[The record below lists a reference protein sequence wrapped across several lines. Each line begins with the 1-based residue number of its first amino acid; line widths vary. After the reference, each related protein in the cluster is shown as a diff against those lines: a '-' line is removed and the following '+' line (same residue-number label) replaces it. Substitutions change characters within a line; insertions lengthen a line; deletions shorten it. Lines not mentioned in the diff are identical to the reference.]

1 MAKSNVVTHKTL
13 LLNSVFFVSFF
24 SLNLTISPSNLFF
37 NISLFFKLYFVIFF
51 IFFLKSYIF
60 FFVRL
65 YISFMDLV
73 FFFRFQ
79 LLTLDLLN
87 IGFYNFFYLFSMNLF

>member
-60 FFVRL
+60 FFCTVI
-65 YISFMDLV
+65 YKFYGFS
-73 FFFRFQ
+73 FFFPISTFNVRSVEYRV
-79 LLTLDLLN
+79 L
-87 IGFYNFFYLFSMNLF
+87 